1 MVWEG
6 YVFRRRECPTA
17 NATFHGFGKRSHWQ
31 QVCCLSPANNVA
43 ASLEDETNGSQL
55 ACLVIH
61 EVLHV
66 NSAPKEI
73 FVELGLS
80 PTPSRSNHRM
90 LRFQVDPGCS
100 CNTIHSIDAQQL
112 LQATIE
118 SSAVHPLDYSKTIIS
133 SLLCCFTPLWRIGK
147 DSLGIVHDV
156 TYCYNLG
163 KKGVPPY

>member
-6 YVFRRRECPTA
+6 SVFRRRECPTA
-17 NATFHGFGKRSHWQ
+17 NATFHGCGKRSHWQ
-31 QVCCLSPANNVA
+31 QVCCISTANNVA

-66 NSAPKEI
+66 NFVPKEI
-73 FVELGLS
+73 FIELGLS

-90 LRFQVDPGCS
+90 LCFQVDSGFS
-100 CNTIHSIDAQQL
+100 CNTCTVHSIDLQQL

-118 SSAVHPLDYSKTIIS
+118 PCAVHPLDYSKTIIS
-133 SLLCCFTPLWRIGK
+133 SLLCCFYT
-147 DSLGIVHDV
+147 SLVDR
-156 TYCYNLG
+156 
-163 KKGVPPY
+163 